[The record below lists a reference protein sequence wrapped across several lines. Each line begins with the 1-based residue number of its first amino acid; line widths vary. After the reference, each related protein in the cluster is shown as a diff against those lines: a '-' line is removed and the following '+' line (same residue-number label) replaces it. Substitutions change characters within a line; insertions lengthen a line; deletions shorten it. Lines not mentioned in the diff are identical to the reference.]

1 MELRHLATFVAVAE
15 EGSFTRASDR
25 LRVVQSAVSAAVRNL
40 ERELGAPLFDRT
52 THKVTL
58 TDAGRALLPEAR
70 KALAA
75 ADAARDAVDQVRGGL
90 RGTVNLGIMQVDALG
105 TVNIAALLSAFRS
118 QHPDVELHATQANS
132 TEMAIRVRDGRLDF
146 AFLALSSAHA
156 PGLQLTAIA
165 SEPMPLAVH
174 EDHPLAGCSE
184 LDITALIGE
193 KFADGP
199 VTFGARAAVDKAF
212 AAAGLQ
218 RDVVLEVNDTGT
230 LADFVRHGLAV
241 AFLAPSF
248 VRDMR
253 GIVMIPIRRNGP
265 VFESYIAEPNNRR
278 LGAAAVA
285 MLELAK
291 HHITST

>member
-1 MELRHLATFVAVAE
+1 VELRHLATFVAVAE

-25 LRVVQSAVSAAVRNL
+25 LRVVQSAVSSAVRNL

-52 THKVTL
+52 THKVAL

-90 RGTVNLGIMQVDALG
+90 RGVVNLGIMQADALG
-105 TVNIAALLSAFRS
+105 TINIAALLAAFRA
-118 QHPDVELHATQANS
+118 QHPEVELHATQANS

-146 AFLALSSAHA
+146 AFLALASRQA
-156 PGLQLTAIA
+156 PGLRLTAVA

-174 EDHPLAGCSE
+174 EDHPLAGRA
-184 LDITALIGE
+184 DIDIGALVGE

-199 VTFGARAAVDKAF
+199 PTFGARAAVDKAF
-212 AAAGLQ
+212 AASGLQ

-248 VRDMR
+248 VHDMR
-253 GIVMIPIRRNGP
+253 GITLIPIRRNGP
-265 VFESYIAEPNNRR
+265 VFESYIAEPSNRR
-278 LGAAAVA
+278 LSTAATA

-291 HHITST
+291 RQVGSV